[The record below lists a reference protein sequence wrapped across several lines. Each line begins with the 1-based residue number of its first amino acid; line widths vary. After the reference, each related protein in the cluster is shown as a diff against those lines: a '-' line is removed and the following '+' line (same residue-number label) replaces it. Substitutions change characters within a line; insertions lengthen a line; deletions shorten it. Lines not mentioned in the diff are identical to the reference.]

1 MFERPAICFLVGRR
15 KISMFLKALAR
26 DLYKSQKEVEG
37 LEQKL
42 LEAAAV
48 ADQEQLKEQLRQ
60 AKAELEQIR
69 KVMEGR
75 KEQSRTSLYKPKSRF

>member
-1 MFERPAICFLVGRR
+1 
-15 KISMFLKALAR
+15 MFLKALAK

-37 LEQKL
+37 LEQKV
-42 LEAAAV
+42 LEAASA

-60 AKAELEQIR
+60 AKAELEQIK

-75 KEQSRTSLYKPKSRF
+75 KEQSRASLYKPKSRF